1 MEITPGLNSSRNQSS
16 DVAVPCPFTRF
27 AISPTDSSLTILL
40 SLARSASEFRTT
52 VGSSKLPWYPFTD
65 RILYRVTKISPA
77 RVASFLQSTN
87 KSVTSPGPL
96 ERFCQDRIVYMSLA
110 TLAGLILVSRHTIH
124 FYCFPPPPPHFY
136 CFPPSSPPHL
146 YCFSSSTTITI
157 LLFVLLHHHLLLLFS
172 YQTGQKG
179 ETQAKIAKIRWWKN
193 NSNVMKVVR
202 GKQQKCGGSG
212 GGGKTIEMWWRWWRR
227 ETIEMWWYIVSLF

>member
-1 MEITPGLNSSRNQSS
+1 MRWKITPGLNSSRNQSS

-27 AISPTDSSLTILL
+27 AISPTDRLLTMLL

-65 RILYRVTKISPA
+65 RILCRVTKISPA
-77 RVASFLQSTN
+77 RVASALQSTN

-110 TLAGLILVSRHTIH
+110 TLAGLILVTRHTIH
-124 FYCFPPPPPHFY
+124 FYRFPSTTTFLL
-136 CFPPSSPPHL
+136 FPSTTTTTFVL
-146 YCFSSSTTITI
+146 FSSSTSTTFQLFS
-157 LLFVLLHHHLLLLFS
+157 LLPLFS

-179 ETQAKIAKIRWWKN
+179 QTHAKIAKIRW
-193 NSNVMKVVR
+193 
-202 GKQQKCGGSG
+202 C
-212 GGGKTIEMWWRWWRR
+212 KTIAM
-227 ETIEMWWYIVSLF
+227 

>member
-1 MEITPGLNSSRNQSS
+1 MRWKITPGLNSSRNQSS

-27 AISPTDSSLTILL
+27 AISPTDSSLTMLL

-96 ERFCQDRIVYMSLA
+96 ERFCQDHLVYMSLA
-110 TLAGLILVSRHTIH
+110 TLAGLILVTRHTIH
-124 FYCFPPPPPHFY
+124 FYCFP
-136 CFPPSSPPHL
+136 
-146 YCFSSSTTITI
+146 STTTTTTTTF
-157 LLFVLLHHHLLLLFS
+157 LLFPSTTTTFVLFFLLHHHHISIVFTPPIVFLPDRP
-172 YQTGQKG
+172 K
-179 ETQAKIAKIRWWKN
+179 RP
-193 NSNVMKVVR
+193 NSCQNQVVE
-202 GKQQKCGGSG
+202 KQ
-212 GGGKTIEMWWRWWRR
+212 
-227 ETIEMWWYIVSLF
+227 

>member
-1 MEITPGLNSSRNQSS
+1 MRWKITPGLNSSRNQSS

-27 AISPTDSSLTILL
+27 AISPTDRLLTMLL

-65 RILYRVTKISPA
+65 RILCRVTKIRPA
-77 RVASFLQSTN
+77 RVASALQSTN

-124 FYCFPPPPPHFY
+124 FYCFPPSP
-136 CFPPSSPPHL
+136 PPHL

-157 LLFVLLHHHLLLLFS
+157 LLFFLLHHYLLLLFS

-179 ETQAKIAKIRWWKN
+179 ETQAKIAKL
-193 NSNVMKVVR
+193 
-202 GKQQKCGGSG
+202 
-212 GGGKTIEMWWRWWRR
+212 GGGKTIVM
-227 ETIEMWWYIVSLF
+227 

>member
-1 MEITPGLNSSRNQSS
+1 MRWKITPGLNSSRNQSS

-27 AISPTDSSLTILL
+27 AISPTDRLLTILL

-65 RILYRVTKISPA
+65 RILCRVTKISPA
-77 RVASFLQSTN
+77 RVASALQSTN

-110 TLAGLILVSRHTIH
+110 TLAGLILVTRHTIH
-124 FYCFPPPPPHFY
+124 FYRFPSTTTFLL
-136 CFPPSSPPHL
+136 FPSTTTTTFVL
-146 YCFSSSTTITI
+146 FSSSTSTTFQLFS
-157 LLFVLLHHHLLLLFS
+157 LLPLFS

-179 ETQAKIAKIRWWKN
+179 QTHAKIAKIRW
-193 NSNVMKVVR
+193 
-202 GKQQKCGGSG
+202 C
-212 GGGKTIEMWWRWWRR
+212 KTIAM
-227 ETIEMWWYIVSLF
+227 

>member
-87 KSVTSPGPL
+87 KSVTSSGPL

-124 FYCFPPPPPHFY
+124 FYCFPPSP
-136 CFPPSSPPHL
+136 PPHL

-157 LLFVLLHHHLLLLFS
+157 LLFFLLHHYLLLLFS

-193 NSNVMKVVR
+193 NSNVMKVIR

-212 GGGKTIEMWWRWWRR
+212 VGGKATEMWWRWWRR
-227 ETIEMWWYIVSLF
+227 ETIEMWWR